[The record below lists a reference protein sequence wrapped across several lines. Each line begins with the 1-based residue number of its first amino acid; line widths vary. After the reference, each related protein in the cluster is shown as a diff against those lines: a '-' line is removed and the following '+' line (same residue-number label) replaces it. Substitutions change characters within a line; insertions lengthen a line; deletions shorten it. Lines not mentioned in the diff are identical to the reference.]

1 MQSKSSATPEDLYG
15 VLGMPPFAT
24 TAELRDAYRRLV
36 QVHHPDRGGNPW
48 AFHRVAQAYEVL
60 GDPTRRAKYDA
71 QRYVAYVQSWQED
84 SQWPWQEERAPWPA
98 DVRSAEERGESP
110 GPLMLLAF
118 KVTDW
123 LGPKMTQILPVWAW
137 LSLVV
142 AIPVALGIA
151 SMSLSTTG
159 TQYAWL
165 SYAYYLGPIVGYGSL
180 LIIVLATARYLADQL
195 HDRLVT
201 KSKDIVR

>member
-15 VLGMPPFAT
+15 VLGVPPFAT
-24 TAELRDAYRRLV
+24 AAELRDAYRRLV

-48 AFHRVAQAYEVL
+48 AFHRVVQAYEVL
-60 GDPTRRAKYDA
+60 SDPTRRARYDA
-71 QRYVAYVQSWQED
+71 QRHVAYVQSWQEEPA
-84 SQWPWQEERAPWPA
+84 SWPT
-98 DVRSAEERGESP
+98 DVRSAEIRGESP

-123 LGPKMTQILPVWAW
+123 LGPKVTQILPVWVW

-151 SMSLSTTG
+151 SMSLSAVG

-195 HDRLVT
+195 HDRLVP

>member
-24 TAELRDAYRRLV
+24 AAELRDAYRRLA
-36 QVHHPDRGGNPW
+36 QMHHPDRGGNPW
-48 AFHRVAQAYEVL
+48 AFRRVAQAYEVL

-84 SQWPWQEERAPWPA
+84 SQWPWQEERASWPTY
-98 DVRSAEERGESP
+98 VRSTEERGESP
-110 GPLMLLAF
+110 GALMLLAF
-118 KVTDW
+118 KLTDW

-142 AIPVALGIA
+142 AIPVAQMVA
-151 SMSLSTTG
+151 SLSLSAVG
-159 TQYAWL
+159 TPHAWL
-165 SYAYYLGPIVGYGSL
+165 SYAYFLGPVVGYGSL
-180 LIIVLATARYLADQL
+180 LIIALATARYLADQL